1 MIDRTQIPDP
11 ILPEHFDTTH
21 IDILGRGP
29 SVDLY
34 VPRQDAFVICCHFPM
49 VKCDAIA
56 STHFGLW
63 GFYPIPYI
71 TVREKVQNEPIKVKD
86 WVVLIKRDNKNP
98 DNCPY
103 NAGEIAYLW
112 ACTQK
117 PKSIH
122 LWGFDSLFDENNN
135 WGHSKNLVDIT
146 KEKFDLFSIYNNRD
160 DSKCLPSSNHTIHKV
175 IKQNLKS
182 HTVLQRGE

>member
-1 MIDRTQIPDP
+1 MIDIPDP
-11 ILPEHFDTTH
+11 ILPEHFDRTH

-122 LWGFDSLFDENNN
+122 LWGFDSILNNN
-135 WGHSKNLVDIT
+135 THST
-146 KEKFDLFSIYNNRD
+146 KEVKRAVKEYNMNMVVPIED
-160 DSKCLPSSNHTIHKV
+160 INSVTNIPNIWSTMLNSNTVVHK
-175 IKQNLKS
+175 
-182 HTVLQRGE
+182 G

>member
-1 MIDRTQIPDP
+1 MINIPDP
-11 ILPEHFDTTH
+11 ILPEHFDRTH

-29 SVDLY
+29 SVDSY
-34 VPRQDAFVICCHFPM
+34 VPREGAFVICCQYPM
-49 VKCDAIA
+49 VRCDAIA

-71 TVREKVQNEPIKVKD
+71 TVREKVQNESIKIKD

-103 NAGEIAYLW
+103 NAGEVAYLW

-122 LWGFDSLFDENNN
+122 LWGFDSIFSENTTLAHNN
-135 WGHSKNLVDIT
+135 QEKIKAIEHYRMKEIQPEHQTQGTHSTNRIWKKMLDSSIT
-146 KEKFDLFSIYNNRD
+146 
-160 DSKCLPSSNHTIHKV
+160 TIHK
-175 IKQNLKS
+175 
-182 HTVLQRGE
+182 GE

>member
-1 MIDRTQIPDP
+1 M
-11 ILPEHFDTTH
+11 
-21 IDILGRGP
+21 
-29 SVDLY
+29 
-34 VPRQDAFVICCHFPM
+34 
-49 VKCDAIA
+49 
-56 STHFGLW
+56 
-63 GFYPIPYI
+63 
-71 TVREKVQNEPIKVKD
+71 QNEPIKVKD

-122 LWGFDSLFDENNN
+122 LWGFDSLFDENSN
-135 WGHSKNLVDIT
+135 WDHSKNLVDIT
-146 KEKFDLFSIYNNRD
+146 KEKFDLFTIYNNRD
-160 DSKCLPSSNHTIHKV
+160 DSKCVPSSNYTIHKI